1 MELVAYSDGGS
12 RGNPGVAGSGWVLY
26 SEVRGNAEGRV
37 ILDCGTWYCGD
48 NVTNNVAEYQGAI
61 NAVRCAKA
69 FLDRQP
75 TAVSPY
81 VRLPNLLHPLN
92 LLRTRCDSAASVTS
106 ADSADSAASADIIL
120 FCPQVR
126 RYL

>member
-1 MELVAYSDGGS
+1 MDLVAYSDGGS

-26 SEVRGNAEGRV
+26 SDAEGRV

-75 TAVSPY
+75 TAASPY

-92 LLRTRCDSAASVTS
+92 LLHR
-106 ADSADSAASADIIL
+106 
-120 FCPQVR
+120 
-126 RYL
+126 